1 MHTTTSKTVL
11 SPLAEAVSSLIV
23 IVSDAETEGTPM
35 PDLSALASGV
45 ESQIAN
51 LVSVGKKIQDQPS
64 ADEIMKR
71 DMPLACEGVTKAAA
85 LLVESTQ
92 GLVSDPYS
100 QSGRQGLLDA
110 VKGILSGTT
119 QVLNV
124 FDDAEVRKILSACT
138 LLRNLLYTITL
149 GPPSPTD
156 AQSYVQT
163 IAQASQTIVV
173 LAQLTNKRVAEL
185 LYPVLQTRLKTAI
198 VALTKQSPGLIG
210 VCKLCLMHPGKEG
223 TKNARKE
230 TCERLVDVV
239 KEIEV
244 VVQFTT
250 EEEGLAMEIGE
261 VGKLRKALAEEYVP
275 KIFRGLQSGST
286 QDVHGAITEQSDAIG
301 AIIQHAQDQIKGL
314 KDPLQK
320 AACETLVTELTNSET
335 RLQKALKDYSAKPT
349 PETERALRTALDN
362 LTART
367 EALQTGLNK
376 SIVSEAGSVIA
387 NVGST
392 TQPGTLLTHIHE
404 SAKKG
409 DTKAVQEGLERF
421 EGESAKLY
429 ALATTAMDTVCR
441 THPQLAQELK
451 VARDRLKGLTSGLKG
466 ATELLVAN
474 PADAATQEHY
484 KAVVAAWEDGV
495 KDVQRLMVGQEGVF
509 KAHELVSGAK
519 NGFEHHARA
528 LAAVAS
534 KGDIRSTHQEAAL
547 LVSAA
552 HQFVA
557 VARKEAENTED
568 AGYRKELDAKIKQ
581 VETILPQLLS
591 GAELVLNSL
600 TASSLDAALELGSIV
615 RDLASHLTGLGD
627 VIRNYKGGNELI
639 EDTNTQESEPQE
651 ETNVKSAKHA
661 LDELVETLQDVVIVE
676 EEKPVLLSEE
686 EAKAEPIK
694 AAGQEL
700 KVEASNW
707 TSTQNPIVHAVTIMS
722 QNLLDLSALHTQL
735 RTSAQP
741 ATKKAFIASAQQ
753 ITSQAMTVSQ
763 SARPIIEACTDRRLR
778 AQLLA
783 CSDKIQTLGQ
793 QLKIVA
799 AVKASA
805 PMDRDRDAQLV
816 ACAANLMGAVKGCLR
831 DCESASLRI
840 SPSVLERIG
849 VRFRRQLYR
858 AKQFGQ

>member
-64 ADEIMKR
+64 ADEIMRR
-71 DMPLACEGVTKAAA
+71 DMPLACEGVTKAAT
-85 LLVESTQ
+85 LLVGSTQ

-119 QVLNV
+119 QVLNA

-185 LYPVLQTRLKTAI
+185 LYPVLQTRLKSAI

-230 TCERLVDVV
+230 TCERLMEVV

-261 VGKLRKALAEEYVP
+261 VAKLRKAVGEEYIP
-275 KIFRGLQSGST
+275 KIFRALQAGTT
-286 QDVHGAITEQSDAIG
+286 QDIHGAITEQSHAIR

-314 KDPLQK
+314 NDPLQK
-320 AACETLVTELTNSET
+320 AACETLLTELTNSET
-335 RLQKALKDYSAKPT
+335 RLQNALKDYSAHPT
-349 PETERALRTALDN
+349 PVTERALRSALDH

-404 SAKKG
+404 SVKKG

-421 EGESAKLY
+421 DGESEKLY

-451 VARDRLKGLTSGLKG
+451 VARDRIKGLTSGFKG
-466 ATELLVAN
+466 AAELLAAN

-484 KAVVAAWEDGV
+484 KAVLAAWEDGV
-495 KDVQRLMVGQEGVF
+495 KDVQRLVVGQEGVF
-509 KAHELVSGAK
+509 KAHELISGAK

-528 LAAVAS
+528 LAAAAS
-534 KGDIRSTHQEAAL
+534 KGDIGSTHQEAAL

-552 HQFVA
+552 HQFIA
-557 VARKEAENTED
+557 VAKKEAENTED
-568 AGYRKELDAKIKQ
+568 AAYRKELEVKIKQ
-581 VETILPQLLS
+581 VDTILPHLLS

-600 TASSLDAALELGSIV
+600 TSSSLDAALELGSIV

-627 VIRNYKGGNELI
+627 VIRNYKGGNDLVQ
-639 EDTNTQESEPQE
+639 DPQETAPLE
-651 ETNVKSAKHA
+651 ETNVKTPKDA

-707 TSTQNPIVHAVTIMS
+707 TSDQNPIVHAVTIMS
-722 QNLLDLSALHTQL
+722 QNLLDLSTLHTQL

-741 ATKKAFIASAQQ
+741 ATKKAFISSAQQ

-840 SPSVLERIG
+840 APSVLERIG
-849 VRFRRQLYR
+849 VRFRRQVYR